1 MSDTNTLSSLLQPS
15 SWTDTAVI
23 APDIGAWSYSDLN
36 AEVSRLADILAANG
50 VEPGVPVSIVLINS
64 YEFVATFLAVAHTG
78 AIAAPL
84 NPAYTTDEFTFYMED
99 AGARVAILPNGSH
112 PAREATN
119 QLGIKIIDAELDI
132 STGQPQIRL
141 SSNGSELTSA
151 VDASPPNGSDIALFL
166 HTSGTTSRPKG
177 VPLRHLNLMKSVSN
191 IKNTYALTPD
201 DTSLIVMPLFHVH
214 GLIGAFLS
222 TLNSGGTVVVPPRFS
237 ASAFWKQ
244 QADSNSTWYSAVP
257 TIHQILL
264 TRADDDAAPHE
275 SFRFIRSC
283 SAALAPT
290 VFDALEDRFG
300 APVLE
305 AYGMTEASH
314 QMSSSPLPPGARI
327 PGTVGTATGVEV
339 AIMAEDNLSTSPF
352 SPDEKR
358 EQKGVFASTGQRGEV
373 VIKGENVMWGYH
385 NNEEANADAFVN
397 GWFRTGDQGL
407 LDSDGYLTLTGRLKE
422 LINRG
427 GEKISPLEVD
437 ATLLEHPAVA
447 EAVCFAA
454 PDQHYGEAVQAAV
467 VLNSD
472 CEETDIQDFCRERLA
487 DFKVPDIIYFA
498 DELPRT
504 ATGKIQRR
512 HVATAFV
519 DNE

>member
-1 MSDTNTLSSLLQPS
+1 MSDTNTLNSLLQPS
-15 SWTDTAVI
+15 SWSDAAVI
-23 APDIGAWSYSDLN
+23 APDVGTWSY
-36 AEVSRLADILAANG
+36 AELDSEISRLADILAENG
-50 VEPGVPVSIVLINS
+50 VEPGIPVSIVLING
-64 YEFVATFLAVAHTG
+64 YEFVATFLAVARAG

-84 NPAYTTDEFTFYMED
+84 NPAYTSDEFTFFMED
-99 AGARVAILPNGSH
+99 AGSRVAILPNGPH
-112 PAREATN
+112 PAREAAAN
-119 QLGIKIIDAELDI
+119 LGINTIEADL
-132 STGQPQIRL
+132 STSNGDLRVTL
-141 SSNGSELTSA
+141 SSRGVELTSTA
-151 VDASPPNGSDIALFL
+151 DARAPASDDVALFL

-177 VPLRHLNLMKSVSN
+177 VPLRHLNLMRSISN
-191 IKNTYALTPD
+191 IKNTYELTPD

-214 GLIGAFLS
+214 GLIGACLS
-222 TLNSGGTVVVPPRFS
+222 TLNSGGTAVVPPRFS
-237 ASAFWKQ
+237 ASAFWQQ
-244 QADSNSTWYSAVP
+244 QAETSSTWYSAVP

-264 TRADDDAAPHE
+264 TRADDDDAPHE
-275 SFRFIRSC
+275 SFRLIRSC

-290 VFDALEDRFG
+290 VFDALEQRFG

-314 QMSSSPLPPGARI
+314 QMSSSPLPPGARF

-339 AIMAEDNLSTSPF
+339 AIMS
-352 SPDEKR
+352 DET
-358 EQKGVFASTGQRGEV
+358 TGALAANGERGEV

-385 NNEEANADAFVN
+385 NNEEANSDAFVN
-397 GWFRTGDQGL
+397 GWFRTGDQGM
-407 LDSDGYLTLTGRLKE
+407 LDDDGYLTLTGRLKE

-437 ATLLEHPAVA
+437 AALLEHPAVA

-454 PDQHYGEAVQAAV
+454 PDEKYGECVQAAV
-467 VLNSD
+467 VLSGD
-472 CEETDIQDFCRERLA
+472 CEQQDIRDFCRERLA
-487 DFKVPDIIYFA
+487 DFKVPDVIYFA

-519 DNE
+519 ESA

>member
-1 MSDTNTLSSLLQPS
+1 MSDTNTLNSLLQPS
-15 SWTDTAVI
+15 SGSDIAVI
-23 APDIGAWSYSDLN
+23 APDIGSWSYDELDT
-36 AEVSRLADILAANG
+36 EIDRLADILSANG
-50 VEPGVPVSIVLINS
+50 VKPGIPVSIVLING
-64 YEFVATFLAVAHTG
+64 YEFVATFLAVARAG

-84 NPAYTTDEFTFYMED
+84 NPAYTTDEFTFFMED
-99 AGARVAILPNGSH
+99 ASARVAILPNGAH
-112 PAREATN
+112 PAREAAAH
-119 QLGIKIIDAELDI
+119 LGIKTIEADLD
-132 STGQPQIRL
+132 
-141 SSNGSELTSA
+141 SSNGHLRVTLSANGVELTSMS
-151 VDASPPNGSDIALFL
+151 DALSPVEADIALFL

-177 VPLRHLNLMKSVSN
+177 VPLRHLNLMKSIDN

-214 GLIGAFLS
+214 GLIGACLS
-222 TLNSGGTVVVPPRFS
+222 TLNSGGTVVVPSRFS
-237 ASAFWKQ
+237 AGSFWKQ
-244 QADSNSTWYSAVP
+244 QSDTGSTWYSAVP

-264 TRADDDAAPHE
+264 TRADEDDAPHE
-275 SFRFIRSC
+275 SFRIIRSC

-290 VFDALEDRFG
+290 VFNALENRFG

-314 QMSSSPLPPGARI
+314 QMSSSPLPPGARF
-327 PGTVGTATGVEV
+327 PGTVGQATGVEV
-339 AIMAEDNLSTSPF
+339 AIMANENTGELADNG
-352 SPDEKR
+352 E
-358 EQKGVFASTGQRGEV
+358 RGEV

-397 GWFRTGDQGL
+397 DWFRTGDQGI
-407 LDSDGYLTLTGRLKE
+407 LDGSGYLTLTGRLKE

-437 ATLLEHPAVA
+437 AALLEHPAVA

-454 PDQHYGEAVQAAV
+454 PDEMYGECVQAAV
-467 VLNSD
+467 VLRDD
-472 CEETDIQDFCRERLA
+472 CEQKDIQDFCRERLA
-487 DFKVPDIIYFA
+487 DFKVPDVIYFA

-512 HVATAFV
+512 HVATAFIE
-519 DNE
+519 NN

>member
-1 MSDTNTLSSLLQPS
+1 MSDTNTLNSLLQPS
-15 SWTDTAVI
+15 SKSDIAVI
-23 APDIGAWSYSDLN
+23 APDIGSWSYDELDS
-36 AEVSRLADILAANG
+36 EVVRLADILAANG
-50 VEPGVPVSIVLINS
+50 VEPGIPVSIVLING
-64 YEFVATFLAVAHTG
+64 YEFVATFLAVARTG

-99 AGARVAILPNGSH
+99 AGARVAILPSGAH
-112 PAREATN
+112 PAREAAT
-119 QLGIKIIDAELDI
+119 QLGIKTIETDLTSSNGHLRI
-132 STGQPQIRL
+132 TL
-141 SSNGSELTSA
+141 SSNGVELTSMVNA
-151 VDASPPNGSDIALFL
+151 HVPADSDIALFL

-177 VPLRHLNLMKSVSN
+177 VPLRHLNLMKSVEN

-214 GLIGAFLS
+214 GLIGATLS

-237 ASAFWKQ
+237 ASAFWQ
-244 QADSNSTWYSAVP
+244 QQSETNSTWYSAVP

-264 TRADDDAAPHE
+264 TRADDDEAPHE
-275 SFRFIRSC
+275 SFRLIRSC
-283 SAALAPT
+283 SAALAPA
-290 VFDALEDRFG
+290 VFNDLEDRFG

-327 PGTVGTATGVEV
+327 PGTVGRATGVEV
-339 AIMAEDNLSTSPF
+339 AIMA
-352 SPDEKR
+352 DEKTG
-358 EQKGVFASTGQRGEV
+358 ELASIGERGEV

-385 NNEEANADAFVN
+385 NNEEANADAFVD
-397 GWFRTGDQGL
+397 GWFRTGDQGM
-407 LDSDGYLTLTGRLKE
+407 LDDNGYLTLTGRLKE

-437 ATLLEHPAVA
+437 ATLLEHPNVS

-454 PDQHYGEAVQAAV
+454 PDEKYGECVQAAV
-467 VLNSD
+467 VLSGD
-472 CEETDIQDFCRERLA
+472 CEQQDIQDFCRERLA
-487 DFKVPDIIYFA
+487 DFKVPDVIYFT

-512 HVATAFV
+512 HVSVAFV
-519 DNE
+519 NSE

>member
-15 SWTDTAVI
+15 SGSDIAVI
-23 APDIGAWSYSDLN
+23 APDIGAWSYHELDT
-36 AEVSRLADILAANG
+36 EVDRLADILAANG
-50 VEPGVPVSIVLINS
+50 VEAGIPVSIVLVNG
-64 YEFVATFLAVAHTG
+64 YEFLATFLAVARTG

-84 NPAYTTDEFTFYMED
+84 NPAYTVDEFTFYMED
-99 AGARVAILPNGSH
+99 AGARVAILPNGAH
-112 PAREATN
+112 AARDAAT
-119 QLGIKIIDAELDI
+119 QLGVKTIEADLASSNGELRV
-132 STGQPQIRL
+132 TL
-141 SSNGSELTSA
+141 SSNGVELTST
-151 VDASPPNGSDIALFL
+151 VDAQAPAASDIALFL

-177 VPLRHLNLMKSVSN
+177 VPLRHINLMKSVEN

-214 GLIGAFLS
+214 GLIGATLS

-237 ASAFWKQ
+237 ASAFWQQ
-244 QADSNSTWYSAVP
+244 QADTNSTWYSAVP

-264 TRADDDAAPHE
+264 TRADDDDAPHE
-275 SFRFIRSC
+275 SFRLIRSC
-283 SAALAPT
+283 SAALAPA
-290 VFDALEDRFG
+290 VFDALENRFG

-314 QMSSSPLPPGARI
+314 QMSSSPLPPGDRI
-327 PGTVGTATGVEV
+327 PGTVGQATGVEV
-339 AIMAEDNLSTSPF
+339 AIISDTTPSPI
-352 SPDEKR
+352 SQG
-358 EQKGVFASTGQRGEV
+358 EQTEQTAIFADTGDRGEV

-385 NNEEANADAFVN
+385 NNEEANADAFVD
-397 GWFRTGDQGL
+397 GWFRTGDQGII
-407 LDSDGYLTLTGRLKE
+407 DSNGYLTLTGRLKE

-454 PDQHYGEAVQAAV
+454 PDEKYGEAVQAAV
-467 VLNSD
+467 VLNGD
-472 CEETDIQDFCRERLA
+472 CEQQDIQDFCRERLA

-512 HVATAFV
+512 HVSAAFV
-519 DNE
+519 NSD

>member
-1 MSDTNTLSSLLQPS
+1 MSDTNTLNSLLQPS
-15 SWTDTAVI
+15 TGSDLAVI
-23 APDIGAWSYSDLN
+23 APDIGSWSYDELDS
-36 AEVSRLADILAANG
+36 EVARLADILAANG
-50 VEPGVPVSIVLINS
+50 VEPGIPVSIVLING
-64 YEFVATFLAVAHTG
+64 YEFVATFLAVARTG

-99 AGARVAILPNGSH
+99 AGARVAIIPSGTH
-112 PAREATN
+112 PAREAAT
-119 QLGIKIIDAELDI
+119 QLGVKTIEADLT
-132 STGQPQIRL
+132 SSNSHLHVTL
-141 SSNGSELTSA
+141 SSNGVELTSM
-151 VDASPPNGSDIALFL
+151 VDAHAPTDSDIALFL

-177 VPLRHLNLMKSVSN
+177 VPLRHLNLMKSVEN

-214 GLIGAFLS
+214 GLIGATLS

-237 ASAFWKQ
+237 ASAFWQ
-244 QADSNSTWYSAVP
+244 QQSETNSTWYSAVP

-264 TRADDDAAPHE
+264 TRADDDEAPHE
-275 SFRFIRSC
+275 SFRLIRSC

-327 PGTVGTATGVEV
+327 PGTVGQATGVEV
-339 AIMAEDNLSTSPF
+339 AIMA
-352 SPDEKR
+352 DENTG
-358 EQKGVFASTGQRGEV
+358 ELASIGDRGEV

-385 NNEEANADAFVN
+385 NNDEANADAFVD
-397 GWFRTGDQGL
+397 GWFRTGDQGM
-407 LDSDGYLTLTGRLKE
+407 LDDNGYLTLTGRLKE

-437 ATLLEHPAVA
+437 ATLLEHPDVS

-454 PDQHYGEAVQAAV
+454 PDEKYGECVQAAV
-467 VLNSD
+467 VLSGD
-472 CEETDIQDFCRERLA
+472 CEQSRHPRF
-487 DFKVPDIIYFA
+487 
-498 DELPRT
+498 LPRT
-504 ATGKIQRR
+504 LSRLQSP
-512 HVATAFV
+512 
-519 DNE
+519 

>member
-1 MSDTNTLSSLLQPS
+1 MSDTNTLNSLLQPS
-15 SWTDTAVI
+15 SKSDIAVI
-23 APDIGAWSYSDLN
+23 APGIGSWSYEELD
-36 AEVSRLADILAANG
+36 AETERLAGILAANG
-50 VEPGVPVSIVLINS
+50 AGPGVPVSIDLVNG
-64 YEFVATFLAVAHTG
+64 YEFVATFLAVTRAG

-84 NPAYTTDEFTFYMED
+84 NPAYTTDEFTFYFED
-99 AGARVAILPNGSH
+99 TEVRVAILPNGPH
-112 PAREATN
+112 PAREAAAR
-119 QLGIKIIDAELDI
+119 LGIKTIDANLESSNGRL
-132 STGQPQIRL
+132 RVAL
-141 SSNGSELTSA
+141 SSNGIELTSS
-151 VDASPPNGSDIALFL
+151 VDAQSPSESDIALFL

-177 VPLRHLNLMKSVSN
+177 VPLRHLNLMKSVDN

-214 GLIGAFLS
+214 GLIGACLS
-222 TLNSGGTVVVPPRFS
+222 TLNSGGTVVVPARFS
-237 ASAFWKQ
+237 ASAFWQQ
-244 QADSNSTWYSAVP
+244 QAESNSTWYSAVP

-264 TRADDDAAPHE
+264 TRADDDDAPHE
-275 SFRFIRSC
+275 SFRLIRSC

-290 VFDALEDRFG
+290 VFDALEHRFN

-314 QMSSSPLPPGARI
+314 QMSSSPLPPGDRI
-327 PGTVGTATGVEV
+327 PGTVGQATGVEV
-339 AIMAEDNLSTSPF
+339 AIMGDDPTQGDNG
-352 SPDEKR
+352 
-358 EQKGVFASTGQRGEV
+358 EQASTGQRGEV

-397 GWFRTGDQGL
+397 GWFRTGDQGF
-407 LDSDGYLTLTGRLKE
+407 LDENGYLTLTGRLKE

-447 EAVCFAA
+447 EAVCFGA
-454 PDQHYGEAVQAAV
+454 PDTHYGEAVQAVV
-467 VLNSD
+467 VLSAD
-472 CEETDIQDFCRERLA
+472 CQQQDIQDFCRERLA
-487 DFKVPDIIYFA
+487 DFKVPDIIYFT

-512 HVATAFV
+512 HVAAAYV
-519 DNE
+519 

>member
-1 MSDTNTLSSLLQPS
+1 MSDTNTLNSFLQPS
-15 SWTDTAVI
+15 SASDLAVI
-23 APDIGAWSYSDLN
+23 APDVGSWTYDQLDTEI
-36 AEVSRLADILAANG
+36 SRLADILAANG
-50 VEPGVPVSIVLINS
+50 VEPGMPVSIVLLNG
-64 YEFVATFLAVAHTG
+64 YEFLATFLAVARAG

-84 NPAYTTDEFTFYMED
+84 NPAYTTDEFIFYMED
-99 AGARVAILPNGSH
+99 AGARVAILPGGPH
-112 PAREATN
+112 PAREAASK
-119 QLGIKIIDAELDI
+119 LGVKVIDATLSATNGDL
-132 STGQPQIRL
+132 RVAL
-141 SSNGSELTSA
+141 SSNGSRLTSK
-151 VDASPPNGSDIALFL
+151 VDAAAPSDSDVALFL

-177 VPLRHLNLMKSVSN
+177 VPLRHLNLMRSVEN

-214 GLIGAFLS
+214 GLIGACLS

-244 QADSNSTWYSAVP
+244 QADSGSTWYSAVP

-264 TRADDDAAPHE
+264 TRAEGDEAPHE

-290 VFDALEDRFG
+290 VFDALENRFG

-327 PGTVGTATGVEV
+327 PGTVGTATGVDI
-339 AIMAEDNLSTSPF
+339 AIM
-352 SPDEKR
+352 PDETTG
-358 EQKGVFASTGQRGEV
+358 ELASTGERGEV

-385 NNEEANADAFVN
+385 NNEEANADAFVD
-397 GWFRTGDQGL
+397 GWFRTGDQGI
-407 LDSDGYLTLTGRLKE
+407 LDHDGYLTLTGRLKE

-437 ATLLEHPAVA
+437 AALLEHPAVA

-454 PDQHYGEAVQAAV
+454 PDEKYGECVQAAV
-467 VLNSD
+467 VLSDD
-472 CEETDIQDFCRERLA
+472 CEQQDIQDFCRDRLA
-487 DFKVPDIIYFA
+487 EFKVPDIIYFA

-512 HVATAFV
+512 HVAAAFIE
-519 DNE
+519 NH

>member
-1 MSDTNTLSSLLQPS
+1 MPETNTLNSLLQPAS
-15 SWTDTAVI
+15 KSDIAVI
-23 APDIGAWSYSDLN
+23 APDIGSWSYNELDD
-36 AEVSRLADILAANG
+36 EIGRLADILAANG
-50 VEPGVPVSIVLINS
+50 VEPGVPVSIILVNG
-64 YEFVATFLAVAHTG
+64 YEFVATFLAAARAG
-78 AIAAPL
+78 AIVAPL

-99 AGARVAILPNGSH
+99 AGARVAILPKGPH
-112 PAREATN
+112 PAREAAAN
-119 QLGIKIIDAELDI
+119 LGIKTIEASLEA
-132 STGQPQIRL
+132 
-141 SSNGSELTSA
+141 SNGSPRMVLYSNGTEVTSMR
-151 VDASPPNGSDIALFL
+151 DAPPPNGSDIAVFL

-177 VPLRHLNLMKSVSN
+177 VPLRHLNLMKSVDN
-191 IKNTYALTPD
+191 IKNTYELTPD

-214 GLIGAFLS
+214 GLIGACLS
-222 TLNSGGTVVVPPRFS
+222 TLNSGGTVVVPSRFS

-244 QADSNSTWYSAVP
+244 QTDSASTWYSAVP

-264 TRADDDAAPHE
+264 TRADDDNAPHE

-290 VFDALEDRFG
+290 VFDALENRFN

-305 AYGMTEASH
+305 ACGMTEASH
-314 QMSSSPLPPGARI
+314 QMSSSPLPPGDRI
-327 PGTVGTATGVEV
+327 PGTVGKATGVEV
-339 AIMAEDNLSTSPF
+339 AIMTDADASSSSE
-352 SPDEKR
+352 
-358 EQKGVFASTGQRGEV
+358 KGVLAPTGTRGEV

-397 GWFRTGDQGL
+397 GWFRTGDQGF
-407 LDSDGYLTLTGRLKE
+407 LDDNGYLTLTGRLKE

-454 PDQHYGEAVQAAV
+454 PDTHYGEAVQAVV
-467 VLNSD
+467 VLSDD
-472 CEETDIQDFCRERLA
+472 CEQQDIQDFCRERLA
-487 DFKVPDIIYFA
+487 DFKVPDIIYFT
-498 DELPRT
+498 DEIPRT

-512 HVATAFV
+512 NVATAFLSS
-519 DNE
+519 D

>member
-1 MSDTNTLSSLLQPS
+1 MSQTNTLNSLLQPTS
-15 SWTDTAVI
+15 GSDIAVI
-23 APDIGAWSYSDLN
+23 APDIGSWSYDQLDSETD
-36 AEVSRLADILAANG
+36 RLADILAANG
-50 VEPGVPVSIVLINS
+50 VEPGTAVSIILINS
-64 YEFVATFLAVAHTG
+64 YEFVATFLAVARAG

-99 AGARVAILPNGSH
+99 ADARVAILPNGPH
-112 PAREATN
+112 PAREAATN
-119 QLGIKIIDAELDI
+119 LGIKTIDATLTT
-132 STGQPQIRL
+132 SNGHLQVTL
-141 SSNGSELTSA
+141 SSNGSELTSTN
-151 VDASPPNGSDIALFL
+151 DAPAPQDSDIALFL

-177 VPLRHLNLMKSVSN
+177 VPLRHLNLMKSVEN

-201 DTSLIVMPLFHVH
+201 DTTLIVMPLFHVH
-214 GLIGAFLS
+214 GLIGATLS

-237 ASAFWKQ
+237 ASAFWQ
-244 QADSNSTWYSAVP
+244 QQSASNATWYSAVP

-264 TRADDDAAPHE
+264 TRADDDDAPHE

-290 VFDALEDRFG
+290 VFNDLENRFN

-314 QMSSSPLPPGARI
+314 QMSSSPLPPGDRI
-327 PGTVGTATGVEV
+327 PGTVGQATGVEV
-339 AIMAEDNLSTSPF
+339 AIMT
-352 SPDEKR
+352 DENTG
-358 EQKGVFASTGQRGEV
+358 ELASANGLGEV

-385 NNEEANADAFVN
+385 NNEEANTDAFVN
-397 GWFRTGDQGL
+397 GWFRTGDQGF
-407 LDSDGYLTLTGRLKE
+407 LDNNGYLTLTGRLKE

-447 EAVCFAA
+447 EAVCFAV
-454 PDQHYGEAVQAAV
+454 PDTHYGEAVQAAV
-467 VLNSD
+467 VLSGD
-472 CEETDIQDFCRERLA
+472 CDQQEIQDFCRERLA
-487 DFKVPDIIYFA
+487 DFKVPDVIYVA

-512 HVATAFV
+512 HVATAFL
-519 DNE
+519 DAD

>member
-1 MSDTNTLSSLLQPS
+1 MSEANTLNSLLQPS
-15 SWTDTAVI
+15 SRSDIAVI
-23 APDIGAWSYSDLN
+23 APAIGSWSYDQLD
-36 AEVSRLADILAANG
+36 AETNRLADILAASG
-50 VEPGVPVSIVLINS
+50 VEPGTAVSIVLINS
-64 YEFVATFLAVAHTG
+64 YEFVATFLAVARAG
-78 AIAAPL
+78 AVAAPL

-99 AGARVAILPNGSH
+99 AGARVAILPNGPH
-112 PAREATN
+112 PAREAAAS
-119 QLGIKIIDAELDI
+119 LGIKTIDADLT
-132 STGQPQIRL
+132 SVNGHLQVTL
-141 SSNGSELTSA
+141 SSNGSDLTSTT
-151 VDASPPNGSDIALFL
+151 DAPAPDGSDIALFL

-177 VPLRHLNLMKSVSN
+177 VPLRHLNLMRSVEN

-214 GLIGAFLS
+214 GLIGATLS

-237 ASAFWKQ
+237 ASTFWHQ
-244 QADSNSTWYSAVP
+244 QSESNATWYSAVP

-264 TRADDDAAPHE
+264 TRADDDEAPYE

-290 VFDALEDRFG
+290 VFNDLENRFN

-314 QMSSSPLPPGARI
+314 QMSSSPLPPGDRI

-339 AIMAEDNLSTSPF
+339 AIM
-352 SPDEKR
+352 PDENTG
-358 EQKGVFASTGQRGEV
+358 ELASTGGLGEV

-385 NNEEANADAFVN
+385 NNKEANADAFVN
-397 GWFRTGDQGL
+397 GWFRTGDQGF
-407 LDSDGYLTLTGRLKE
+407 LDDEGYLTLTGRLKE

-437 ATLLEHPAVA
+437 ATLLEHPAVT

-454 PDQHYGEAVQAAV
+454 PDTHYGEAVQAAV
-467 VLNSD
+467 VLND
-472 CEETDIQDFCRERLA
+472 NCNQQEIQDFCRERLA

-512 HVATAFV
+512 HVATAFLKA
-519 DNE
+519 D